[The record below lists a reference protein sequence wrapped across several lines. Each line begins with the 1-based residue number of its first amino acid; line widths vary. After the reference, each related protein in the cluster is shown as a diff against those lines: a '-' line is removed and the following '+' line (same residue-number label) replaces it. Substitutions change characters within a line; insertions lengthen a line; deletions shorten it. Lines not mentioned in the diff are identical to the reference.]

1 MLLCT
6 ILKVIGLVLLFLLL
20 LILLL
25 LELVLL
31 TPIRYA
37 GTGHKGE
44 KKKDYAAHVDVSWFL
59 HLVQLHAGLT
69 PAGLACDLRI
79 LWFHPI
85 DSRPPDTP
93 PANASDGNSSQ
104 SEEKPSTEGSAAHA
118 SDETLSR
125 GEEAASSDEAVVHS
139 SDEASSRREA
149 TTAPDD
155 TVVKDSDEAP
165 SENEAVASPDDTAV
179 DASDG
184 FALQDEHTDVELK
197 QPPEDEKILKESVN
211 VPESKAEAS
220 ERAAAQTAEV
230 DSIELKSSTEPAVQT
245 EEKLTSEEV
254 PGSVETEDTSADID
268 QESETK
274 RTSPAAEAPK
284 KKKRKKSSFADRIK
298 RICEKASSLREA
310 VEDEENQ
317 KAFRLLISRVKYL
330 LHHLR
335 FRKFE
340 GRLRFG
346 FDDPA
351 MMGRIL
357 GVLSLFYPLY
367 GESFTLTPVF
377 DHAVLEGEIALKGHV
392 RLIHILIAAIQL
404 LMNKKIRG
412 LVLDHI

>member
-1 MLLCT
+1 MLLFT

-25 LELVLL
+25 LALVLL
-31 TPIRYA
+31 VPIRYA
-37 GTGHKGE
+37 GAGHKGE
-44 KKKDYAAHVDVSWFL
+44 EKSDYAAHVDVSWLL
-59 HLVQLHAGLT
+59 HIVQLHAGLT
-69 PAGLACDLRI
+69 PAGLAYYLRI
-79 LWFHPI
+79 LCFRPL
-85 DSRPPDTP
+85 DSRPPDIP
-93 PANASDGNSSQ
+93 PANASDEASLR
-104 SEEKPSTEGSAAHA
+104 SEEVSSEDDATANVSDEGS
-118 SDETLSR
+118 SRSEET
-125 GEEAASSDEAVVHS
+125 
-139 SDEASSRREA
+139 
-149 TTAPDD
+149 TPDD
-155 TVVKDSDEAP
+155 AVSKDSDEAP
-165 SENEAVASPDDTAV
+165 SENEADASPDDTAV

-211 VPESKAEAS
+211 VPESKPEAS

-254 PGSVETEDTSADID
+254 PGSDETDDMSTDETD

-274 RTSPAAEAPK
+274 SETAAAEAPK

-298 RICEKASSLREA
+298 RICEKLSALREA

-317 KAFRLLISRVKYL
+317 KAFRLLLSRVKYL

-335 FRKFE
+335 FRRFE
-340 GRLRFG
+340 GRLVFG

-367 GESFTLTPVF
+367 GESFTITPVF
-377 DHAVLEGEIALKGHV
+377 DHTAFEGEVALKGHV
-392 RLIHILIAAIQL
+392 RLIHILIAGIQL
-404 LMNKKIRG
+404 MMNKKIRG
-412 LVLDHI
+412 LVLDRI

>member
-25 LELVLL
+25 LGLVLL

-37 GTGHKGE
+37 GAGHKGE
-44 KKKDYAAHVDVSWFL
+44 KKKDYAARVDVSWFL

-93 PANASDGNSSQ
+93 PTNASDENPSQ
-104 SEEKPSTEGSAAHA
+104 SEKAM
-118 SDETLSR
+118 
-125 GEEAASSDEAVVHS
+125 SSDEAVVHS
-139 SDEASSRREA
+139 SDEASSRSEE

-155 TVVKDSDEAP
+155 TVVKDSNEAP
-165 SENEAVASPDDTAV
+165 SENEEHTPSDETDEPSPD
-179 DASDG
+179 
-184 FALQDEHTDVELK
+184 
-197 QPPEDEKILKESVN
+197 
-211 VPESKAEAS
+211 
-220 ERAAAQTAEV
+220 
-230 DSIELKSSTEPAVQT
+230 
-245 EEKLTSEEV
+245 
-254 PGSVETEDTSADID
+254 ETD
-268 QESETK
+268 QEKETK
-274 RTSPAAEAPK
+274 SPSPAAEAPK

-340 GRLRFG
+340 GRLKFG

-377 DHAVLEGEIALKGHV
+377 DHTVFEGEIALKGHV

-404 LMNKKIRG
+404 MMNKKIRG
-412 LVLDHI
+412 LVLDRI

>member
-25 LELVLL
+25 LGLVLL

-37 GTGHKGE
+37 GAGHKGE

-79 LWFHPI
+79 LWFHPM

-93 PANASDGNSSQ
+93 PNNGSDENSSQ

-118 SDETLSR
+118 SDE
-125 GEEAASSDEAVVHS
+125 
-139 SDEASSRREA
+139 ASSRSEE
-149 TTAPDD
+149 TTAQ
-155 TVVKDSDEAP
+155 DEAM
-165 SENEAVASPDDTAV
+165 V
-179 DASDG
+179 DSTDG

-230 DSIELKSSTEPAVQT
+230 DSIELKNSTTPEQLNETKTVADQT
-245 EEKLTSEEV
+245 PTS
-254 PGSVETEDTSADID
+254 DID

-274 RTSPAAEAPK
+274 RKSPTAEAPK

-317 KAFRLLISRVKYL
+317 KAFRLLISRGKYL

-340 GRLRFG
+340 GRLKFG

-377 DHAVLEGEIALKGHV
+377 DHTVFEGEIALKGHV

-404 LMNKKIRG
+404 MINKKIRG
-412 LVLDHI
+412 LVLDRI

>member
-25 LELVLL
+25 LGLVLL

-37 GTGHKGE
+37 GAGHKGE

-69 PAGLACDLRI
+69 PAGLEYSLRI
-79 LWFHPI
+79 LWFHPM

-93 PANASDGNSSQ
+93 PANAYDGNSSQSEEEPSTEGSAAHASDENSSQ
-104 SEEKPSTEGSAAHA
+104 SEEKPSTESSAAHA

-125 GEEAASSDEAVVHS
+125 GEEAVSSDEAVVHS
-139 SDEASSRREA
+139 SDEASARSEE

-165 SENEAVASPDDTAV
+165 SENEEHTPSDETDETSPD
-179 DASDG
+179 
-184 FALQDEHTDVELK
+184 
-197 QPPEDEKILKESVN
+197 
-211 VPESKAEAS
+211 
-220 ERAAAQTAEV
+220 
-230 DSIELKSSTEPAVQT
+230 
-245 EEKLTSEEV
+245 
-254 PGSVETEDTSADID
+254 ETD
-268 QESETK
+268 QEKETK
-274 RTSPAAEAPK
+274 SPSPAAEAPK

-317 KAFRLLISRVKYL
+317 KAFRLLISRGKYL

-340 GRLRFG
+340 GRLKFG

-377 DHAVLEGEIALKGHV
+377 DHTVFEGEIALKGHV

-404 LMNKKIRG
+404 MMNKKIRG
-412 LVLDHI
+412 LVLDRI

>member
-25 LELVLL
+25 LGLVLL

-37 GTGHKGE
+37 GAGHKGE

-79 LWFHPI
+79 LWFHPMG
-85 DSRPPDTP
+85 SRPPGTP
-93 PANASDGNSSQ
+93 PANAYDGNSSQ

-118 SDETLSR
+118 SDEASAR
-125 GEEAASSDEAVVHS
+125 SEEM
-139 SDEASSRREA
+139 
-149 TTAPDD
+149 TAPDD

-165 SENEAVASPDDTAV
+165 SENEEHTPSDETDETSPD
-179 DASDG
+179 
-184 FALQDEHTDVELK
+184 
-197 QPPEDEKILKESVN
+197 
-211 VPESKAEAS
+211 
-220 ERAAAQTAEV
+220 
-230 DSIELKSSTEPAVQT
+230 
-245 EEKLTSEEV
+245 
-254 PGSVETEDTSADID
+254 ETD
-268 QESETK
+268 QEKETK
-274 RTSPAAEAPK
+274 SPSPAAEAPK

-317 KAFRLLISRVKYL
+317 KAFRLLISRGKYL

-340 GRLRFG
+340 GRLKFG

-377 DHAVLEGEIALKGHV
+377 DHTVFEGEIALKGHV

-404 LMNKKIRG
+404 MMNKKIRG
-412 LVLDHI
+412 LVLDRI

>member
-1 MLLCT
+1 MLLCM

-20 LILLL
+20 LLLL
-25 LELVLL
+25 LLGLVLL
-31 TPIRYA
+31 VPFRYA
-37 GTGHKGE
+37 GAGHKGE
-44 KKKDYAAHVDVSWFL
+44 EKRDYAARVDVSWFL

-79 LWFHPI
+79 LWFHPM

-93 PANASDGNSSQ
+93 PDIDPDENSSQ
-104 SEEKPSTEGSAAHA
+104 SKEKPSTEGSAAHA

-125 GEEAASSDEAVVHS
+125 GEKAMSSDEAVVHS
-139 SDEASSRREA
+139 SDEASSRSEE
-149 TTAPDD
+149 TTVPDD
-155 TVVKDSDEAP
+155 TVVKDSNEAP
-165 SENEAVASPDDTAV
+165 SENEEHTPSDETDEPSPD
-179 DASDG
+179 
-184 FALQDEHTDVELK
+184 
-197 QPPEDEKILKESVN
+197 
-211 VPESKAEAS
+211 
-220 ERAAAQTAEV
+220 
-230 DSIELKSSTEPAVQT
+230 
-245 EEKLTSEEV
+245 
-254 PGSVETEDTSADID
+254 ETD
-268 QESETK
+268 QEKET
-274 RTSPAAEAPK
+274 TSPSPAAEAPK

-317 KAFRLLISRVKYL
+317 KAFHLLISRVKYL

-340 GRLRFG
+340 GRLKFG

-377 DHAVLEGEIALKGHV
+377 DHTVFEGEITLKGHV
-392 RLIHILIAAIQL
+392 RLIHILIAGIQL
-404 LMNKKIRG
+404 MMNKKIRG
-412 LVLDHI
+412 LVLDRI

>member
-25 LELVLL
+25 LGLVLL

-37 GTGHKGE
+37 GAGHKGE

-79 LWFHPI
+79 LWFHPM

-93 PANASDGNSSQ
+93 PTNGSDENSSQ

-118 SDETLSR
+118 SDETLSL
-125 GEEAASSDEAVVHS
+125 GEEAVSSDEAVVHS
-139 SDEASSRREA
+139 SDEASSRSEE

-165 SENEAVASPDDTAV
+165 SENEEHTPSDETDETSPD
-179 DASDG
+179 
-184 FALQDEHTDVELK
+184 
-197 QPPEDEKILKESVN
+197 EK
-211 VPESKAEAS
+211 
-220 ERAAAQTAEV
+220 
-230 DSIELKSSTEPAVQT
+230 
-245 EEKLTSEEV
+245 
-254 PGSVETEDTSADID
+254 D
-268 QESETK
+268 QEKETK
-274 RTSPAAEAPK
+274 SPSPAAEAPK

-340 GRLRFG
+340 GCLKFG

-377 DHAVLEGEIALKGHV
+377 DHTVFEGEIALKGHV

-404 LMNKKIRG
+404 MMNKKIRG
-412 LVLDHI
+412 LVLDRI

>member
-1 MLLCT
+1 MLLFT

-25 LELVLL
+25 LGLVLL

-37 GTGHKGE
+37 GAGHKGE

-79 LWFHPI
+79 LWFHPM

-104 SEEKPSTEGSAAHA
+104 SEGATADATAADV
-118 SDETLSR
+118 SDET
-125 GEEAASSDEAVVHS
+125 
-139 SDEASSRREA
+139 SSRSEEV
-149 TTAPDD
+149 TAQDD
-155 TVVKDSDEAP
+155 TTVDS
-165 SENEAVASPDDTAV
+165 T
-179 DASDG
+179 DG

-230 DSIELKSSTEPAVQT
+230 DSIGLKNVSEPDELEASDYTEDNSVCDVSDSA
-245 EEKLTSEEV
+245 EEKKEKEAS
-254 PGSVETEDTSADID
+254 S
-268 QESETK
+268 
-274 RTSPAAEAPK
+274 RAENTQVSTPK

-340 GRLRFG
+340 GRLKFG

-357 GVLSLFYPLY
+357 GVLSLFYALY

-377 DHAVLEGEIALKGHV
+377 DHTVFEGEIALKGHV

-404 LMNKKIRG
+404 MMNTKIRG
-412 LVLDHI
+412 LVLDRI

>member
-1 MLLCT
+1 MLLFT

-25 LELVLL
+25 LGLVLL

-37 GTGHKGE
+37 GAGHKGE

-69 PAGLACDLRI
+69 PAGLEYSLRI
-79 LWFHPI
+79 LWFHPM
-85 DSRPPDTP
+85 DSHPPDTP
-93 PANASDGNSSQ
+93 PANASDENSSQ
-104 SEEKPSTEGSAAHA
+104 SEEEPSTEGSAAHA

-125 GEEAASSDEAVVHS
+125 GEEAVSSDEAVVHS
-139 SDEASSRREA
+139 SDEASARSEE

-165 SENEAVASPDDTAV
+165 SENEEHTPSDETDETSPD
-179 DASDG
+179 
-184 FALQDEHTDVELK
+184 
-197 QPPEDEKILKESVN
+197 
-211 VPESKAEAS
+211 
-220 ERAAAQTAEV
+220 
-230 DSIELKSSTEPAVQT
+230 
-245 EEKLTSEEV
+245 
-254 PGSVETEDTSADID
+254 ETD
-268 QESETK
+268 QEKETK
-274 RTSPAAEAPK
+274 SPSPAAEAPK

-317 KAFRLLISRVKYL
+317 KAFHLLISRVKYL

-340 GRLRFG
+340 GRLTFG

-377 DHAVLEGEIALKGHV
+377 DHTVFEEEIALKGYV
-392 RLIHILIAAIQL
+392 RLIHILIAVIQL
-404 LMNKKIRG
+404 MMNKKIRG
-412 LVLDHI
+412 LVLDRI